1 MFLAS
6 DNWARVKEVFAAAR
20 ALPPD
25 RRRAYLAD
33 TCGDDD
39 ALRQEVE
46 SLLASD
52 ERAKSFLEAPA
63 FVGDDPARDQA
74 SRTMEGRRL
83 GVYQVQEL
91 LGAGGM
97 GEVYRARDTKLE

>member
-20 ALPPD
+20 ALPAD
-25 RRRAYLAD
+25 RRPAYLAD
-33 TCGDDD
+33 ACGDDD

-52 ERAKSFLEAPA
+52 QRAKSFLEAPA
-63 FVGDDPARDQA
+63 FGRDDPARDQA
-74 SRTMEGRRL
+74 RLDDGRPAARC
-83 GVYQVQEL
+83 VS
-91 LGAGGM
+91 GAGP
-97 GEVYRARDTKLE
+97 ARRGRHG